1 MPKNGN
7 YSRNKGKRG
16 ELALV
21 HFLADHGLQTHR
33 GKVFYHESD
42 VVGLT
47 GIHCEVKAVEKSHP
61 LEWIRQAEEEA
72 EKRKDGLPTVF
83 WRASRKPWLTIMKTE
98 DWLVLY
104 KAAIGVSNDKTEDTH

>member
-1 MPKNGN
+1 MGKKE
-7 YSRNKGKRG
+7 REKGKRG

-47 GIHCEVKAVEKSHP
+47 GIHCEVKAVERSHP
-61 LEWIRQAEEEA
+61 LEWMRQAVEEA

-83 WRASRKPWLTIMKTE
+83 WKKSREPWLTIMRTE
-98 DWLVLY
+98 DWITLY
-104 KAAIGVSNDKTEDTH
+104 KAAIGRNDGEQ